1 MAAKVRT
8 FFLIH
13 NYFKGNL
20 FISFVVTIIIITFVG
35 QNLQTYYIMRTTSLS
50 ILFTQITIKNIIRK
64 IIKIADGIS
73 TRPNY
78 TSWTWK
84 GNASPLAF
92 IILHIVYL
100 TRICSLLQISKFIY
114 RKLAKFASVDKA
126 SKRPNVPSYFVE
138 VYFIL
143 WAILLFSLPK
153 EWMLAKWASY
163 YFLFESLFWL
173 LYYFFFRRF
182 FEERY
187 AIMHTLEYIVILPIL
202 ILIQARSISIIY
214 NCSIKYAFATMFFPQ
229 KDDNIYIIM
238 LSVFYIA
245 LIFGIFLSNL
255 PIEQIKEKGNYR
267 FNISIIGN
275 GDIVQK
281 RLKEAISKLIPP
293 RNVAI
298 LDVQA
303 YEQEIEYLGKTKF
316 QHFLLSDDTM
326 KHILSS
332 NILWIATPPQAHISY
347 LNKYINNVF
356 IAIEKPLVTNSNELS
371 VIKRLYNN
379 GMWNNVFCLSYYYLE
394 KALPLTYLYSPTTF
408 YEKYLNFN
416 GHNRQQIL
424 SISEQL
430 GSLEKI
436 ELTLYEGEDTREWV
450 DCATYGGHLFETFL
464 HLAVLARAV
473 LGIDSEWGDPSWTI
487 ENRGNHYMS
496 YIQCVGTTEHD
507 NIEYDLRMGKFM
519 PQNELKRDG
528 KLSYQNG
535 TIVIDFNR
543 QEVVCNLKKGQ
554 ETSFKISTIEDYM
567 KTKYSI
573 QVDMVERCFEE
584 RIIPAVVDGSDLQIK
599 TLEWL
604 FAQKKRGGVFN
615 T

>member
-1 MAAKVRT
+1 MIAKKG
-8 FFLIH
+8 I
-13 NYFKGNL
+13 FKKVL
-20 FISFVVTIIIITFVG
+20 EVF
-35 QNLQTYYIMRTTSLS
+35 
-50 ILFTQITIKNIIRK
+50 
-64 IIKIADGIS
+64 DGIS
-73 TRPNY
+73 TRPNL
-78 TSWTWK
+78 TSWVWK

-100 TRICSLLQISKFIY
+100 TRICSLLQISKYVY
-114 RKLAKFASVDKA
+114 RRLAKFASVDKA
-126 SKRPNVPSYFVE
+126 SQRPNVPSYFVE
-138 VYFIL
+138 VYFIA
-143 WAILLFSLPK
+143 WAILLFSMSKDL
-153 EWMLAKWASY
+153 EVAKWLSY

-187 AIMHTLEYIVILPIL
+187 AIMHTLEYIVILPLL
-202 ILIQARSISIIY
+202 ILIQARSISIISS
-214 NCSIKYAFATMFFPQ
+214 CGIKYAFATMFFPE
-229 KDDNIYIIM
+229 KDDNAYIII

-281 RLKEAISKLIPP
+281 RLKEAISKSVPP

-298 LDVQA
+298 LDVQS
-303 YEQEIEYLGKTKF
+303 YEQEIEYIGKTKF
-316 QHFLLSDDTM
+316 QHFLISDDTM
-326 KHILSS
+326 KHVLSS

-356 IAIEKPLVTNSNELS
+356 IAIEKPLVTNINELS
-371 VIKRLYNN
+371 VIKRLYVN

-408 YEKYLNFN
+408 YEKYLSFN
-416 GHNRQQIL
+416 GYNRQQVL
-424 SISEQL
+424 SLFEQL
-430 GSLEKI
+430 GQLKKI
-436 ELTLYEGEDTREWV
+436 ELTLFEGEDTRGWV
-450 DCATYGGHLFETFL
+450 DSAQYGGHLFETFL

-473 LGIDSEWGDPSWTI
+473 LGIDSEWGNPNWTI
-487 ENRGNHYMS
+487 ENRSGHYMS
-496 YIQCVGTTEHD
+496 YIQCTGVTEHD
-507 NIEYDLRMGKFM
+507 NIQYDLRMGKFI
-519 PQNELKRDG
+519 PQNKLKRSG
-528 KLSYQNG
+528 KLRFQNG
-535 TIVIDFNR
+535 TIEIDFNR
-543 QEVVCNLKKGQ
+543 QEIIGRISDSTG
-554 ETSFKISTIEDYM
+554 TSFKINTKEEYT

-584 RIIPAVVDGSDLQIK
+584 HITPSVVDGSDLQIR

-604 FAQKKRGGVFN
+604 FAQKKHWKA
-615 T
+615 